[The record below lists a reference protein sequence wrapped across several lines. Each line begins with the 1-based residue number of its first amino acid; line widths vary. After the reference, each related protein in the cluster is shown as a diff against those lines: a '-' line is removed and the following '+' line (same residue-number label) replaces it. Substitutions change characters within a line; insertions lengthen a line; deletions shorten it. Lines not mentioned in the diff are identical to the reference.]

1 MRWFKVCS
9 VLGFVLALCTTVM
22 LGQKAHAADFP
33 KRNITITVPSS
44 AGGGSDL
51 LARTFATHFEKYIK
65 TTVVTL
71 NKGGGG
77 GTIASSAVA
86 HARPDGYNMLLT
98 VLGGV
103 LLQPLYGGTDYTGED
118 LRPIC
123 TLVSLPVVLVANKQ
137 SGITNLQQFVDAAK
151 ANVGNIKFSVAD
163 AKSLIHLSLEDFAK
177 RAGIT
182 LKAMPQMGA
191 NPAVAAC
198 LGNHVQSF
206 VGHPS
211 EVITH
216 VQNGDFIPLAVFSD
230 ERLAELPDTPTF
242 KELGYDVRLTVWKG
256 IAVPAKTPD
265 AIVKIL
271 EDAAQKTADDPAY
284 KADLLKLNENG
295 QFQGAKASQE
305 MWAKDSKTC
314 ETILKSL
321 GLYMMNK

>member
-9 VLGFVLALCTTVM
+9 VLGFVLALFTTGM

-98 VLGGV
+98 VLGGI
-103 LLQPLYGGTDYTGED
+103 LLQPLYGGTDYVGED

-137 SGITNLQQFVDAAK
+137 SGINTLQNFIDTAK
-151 ANVGNIKFSVAD
+151 AKAGDLKFSVAG

-177 RAGIT
+177 RAGFT

-211 EVITH
+211 EVMPHI
-216 VQNGDFIPLAVFSD
+216 QNGDFIPLAVFSD
-230 ERLAELPDTPTF
+230 ARLAELPNTPTF
-242 KELGYDVRLTVWKG
+242 NELGYDVRLTVWKG
-256 IAVPAKTPD
+256 IAVPKKTPD

-271 EDAAQKTADDPAY
+271 EEAAQKTAEDPAY

-305 MWAKDSKTC
+305 IWAKDSKTC